1 MAVSL
6 TLTPRDAC
14 RVGTCA
20 VKCQAS
26 HKAPSHGPF
35 QAPRSCSLRGARR
48 TSANLETNC
57 TWPAH
62 YGSATPLFPQSPS
75 SRQAI
80 SRCPAAAR
88 AGKSRPWTRPHGGPG
103 SKRRG
108 EGNHS
113 FSNHFVPQEER
124 TGPFF
129 LLVDMVAALRMQSHN
144 GSVQWRRQESAR
156 AAAGELAPGIRLSP
170 TKSMK
175 NSSGSQQVLHART
188 DGRAVMR
195 CGIRPS
201 SLGWAWRGLES
212 LDHPHTWRD
221 EQGRGRTRVLFRVLP
236 GTFQS
241 P

>member
-113 FSNHFVPQEER
+113 FSNPLSHKRNGRGLSFSWLTWWPHCACNH
-124 TGPFF
+124 T
-129 LLVDMVAALRMQSHN
+129 MV
-144 GSVQWRRQESAR
+144 V
-156 AAAGELAPGIRLSP
+156 
-170 TKSMK
+170 
-175 NSSGSQQVLHART
+175 SSGGARK
-188 DGRAVMR
+188 V
-195 CGIRPS
+195 
-201 SLGWAWRGLES
+201 
-212 LDHPHTWRD
+212 
-221 EQGRGRTRVLFRVLP
+221 RGRRRA
-236 GTFQS
+236 S
-241 P
+241 